1 MKGIFIAYDQA
12 YNMEIADAIEKIGV
26 RGFTMWQDIA
36 GRGGFSGEPHLGN
49 HAWPTMNNAMLTFV
63 PDEKVDEILAKLK
76 SIYPL
81 DDVAVRKLILRATDR
96 QVLTV
101 YAIGPAR
108 KISVLKFVNMLDRR
122 DIRVIGSSVVFYL

>member
-49 HAWPTMNNAMLTFV
+49 HAWPTMNNAFLAFV
-63 PDEKVDEILAKLK
+63 PDDKVDAILEEFKKKDEETPDLG
-76 SIYPL
+76 
-81 DDVAVRKLILRATDR
+81 LRAF
-96 QVLTV
+96 VWNV
-101 YAIGPAR
+101 E
-108 KISVLKFVNMLDRR
+108 KF
-122 DIRVIGSSVVFYL
+122 Y

>member
-1 MKGIFIAYDQA
+1 MPPGKLPRHKHIESKIMKGIFIAYDQA

-76 SIYPL
+76 EMDEETPALCI
-81 DDVAVRKLILRATDR
+81 RA
-96 QVLTV
+96 
-101 YAIGPAR
+101 
-108 KISVLKFVNMLDRR
+108 FVWN
-122 DIRVIGSSVVFYL
+122 VEKYY